1 MVVFQA
7 DNPKIQTRKNKFK
20 GSRKNNGDI
29 SVVWIAKNE
38 SKKLSDISFKLDTQ

>member
-7 DNPKIQTRKNKFK
+7 DDPKIKPVKTNLKDREKK
-20 GSRKNNGDI
+20 NGDI